1 MEEPYLK
8 KFKEKAVGRVLT
20 PDFTLEQ
27 ITGKTKVPEGQVFVL
42 GIIVK
47 FLRMVA
53 CLALF
58 QKMKLSEKDKLF
70 SGRWNK

>member
-8 KFKEKAVGRVLT
+8 EFKEKATDRVLT

-58 QKMKLSEKDKLF
+58 QKMRLSEKDKLF
-70 SGRWNK
+70 SGR